1 MTDHLFR
8 VPLDY
13 SRGPEG
19 GTIQLFA
26 RVATSP
32 ARAAAAANA
41 AAAAAASAAAGA
53 AAAAGTAAK
62 AAAAATAPSASSA
75 ASGVPPPPPDDGG
88 PWLLYLQG
96 GPGFEAPR
104 PTEASSWLKAAIHHG
119 FRVVL
124 LDQRGTG
131 RSSPPVAPLALGVG
145 DSASASSSSTADRV
159 YDLLF
164 DRVAAQNAKFY
175 RRYPRDAARARA
187 VVLALAA
194 LPGGG
199 AALPSGGVL
208 TPRGFQLL
216 GLSGLGSG
224 GGFDRLHYLLE
235 RALCPVTGQVTA
247 GFLKSYESWM
257 SWEANPLYA
266 LLHESIY
273 CDGSGSGGGSSG
285 WAAERARQRGT
296 VTLHV
301 STSAR
306 NSGDPAAAAAATSN
320 GKAVPHSP
328 AAASPPPQ
336 QQPHAATTTTIT
348 LPRPEAFDALAAA
361 RAGREVL
368 FTGEMVFPWMF
379 EEVGALRPL
388 ARVAERLARKSDW
401 PRLYD
406 LAALRACRVPCAA
419 AVYWEDMY
427 VDFGLSQKTAGRIPT
442 LRQWVTSELM
452 HSGIRDD
459 GARVFEHLM
468 GLVRGSTPLF

>member
-1 MTDHLFR
+1 MSEGEEEVGVGEKKKTRPLSFLFF
-8 VPLDY
+8 
-13 SRGPEG
+13 
-19 GTIQLFA
+19 LFPFLLILSLSLSLSLISKKQKCQDSIVDDA
-26 RVATSP
+26 EAV
-32 ARAAAAANA
+32 RAALVP
-41 AAAAAASAAAGA
+41 AAGCCSPQRGRWSVLGQSFGGFVSVTYLCRA
-53 AAAAGTAAK
+53 PWALTEVLLAGGLPPDAAGWEEEEEEKEAAGEK
-62 AAAAATAPSASSA
+62 A
-75 ASGVPPPPPDDGG
+75 
-88 PWLLYLQG
+88 
-96 GPGFEAPR
+96 E
-104 PTEASSWLKAAIHHG
+104 K
-119 FRVVL
+119 
-124 LDQRGTG
+124 
-131 RSSPPVAPLALGVG
+131 
-145 DSASASSSSTADRV
+145 ASASSSSTADRV

>member
-1 MTDHLFR
+1 MA
-8 VPLDY
+8 
-13 SRGPEG
+13 G
-19 GTIQLFA
+19 GL
-26 RVATSP
+26 P
-32 ARAAAAANA
+32 PD
-41 AAAAAASAAAGA
+41 AAGWEEEEQE
-53 AAAAGTAAK
+53 K
-62 AAAAATAPSASSA
+62 AAEAEAAEA
-75 ASGVPPPPPDDGG
+75 A
-88 PWLLYLQG
+88 
-96 GPGFEAPR
+96 E
-104 PTEASSWLKAAIHHG
+104 
-119 FRVVL
+119 
-124 LDQRGTG
+124 
-131 RSSPPVAPLALGVG
+131 
-145 DSASASSSSTADRV
+145 ASASCNGNGNGGGGSASSTADRV

-164 DRVAAQNAKFY
+164 DRVVAQNAKFY

-187 VVLALAA
+187 VVPALAA

-216 GLSGLGSG
+216 GLAGLGSG

-235 RALCPVTGQVTA
+235 RALCPRTGEVSA
-247 GFLKSYESWM
+247 GFLKGYENWM
-257 SWEANPLYA
+257 SWDANPLYA

-273 CDGSGSGGGSSG
+273 CDGGPSGSSS

-296 VTLHV
+296 VTLQHA
-301 STSAR
+301 STST
-306 NSGDPAAAAAATSN
+306 SGDAAAAAAAAAPN
-320 GKAVPHSP
+320 GK
-328 AAASPPPQ
+328 SPPSTT
-336 QQPHAATTTTIT
+336 ATRTATTTSPVT

-361 RAGREVL
+361 RAGRDVL

-388 ARVAERLARKSDW
+388 APVAERLARKSDW

-406 LAALRACRVPCAA
+406 LRALRACRVPVAA

-427 VDFGLSQKTAGRIPT
+427 VDFELSQRTARRVPT